1 MLSKSEFLSLYS
13 TVLIVK
19 SFEFDVR
26 NGNWFLQ
33 SVVRSCVLSG
43 NGQVS
48 VYGNQVSRVLNMM
61 VWLHWTLQSGNTVLI
76 LILSYKWWVSDEFRW
91 WVQVMSS
98 GDGFSNVQ
106 AKRVQV
112 MSEFKWGVQWWDQWW
127 DQWWVQLMSSRWVQD
142 EFKMSSSN
150 EFK

>member
-61 VWLHWTLQSGNTVLI
+61 VWPELNHLDNESDLYFLLKLLRLDNYCGLVHTPFCVL
-76 LILSYKWWVSDEFRW
+76 F
-91 WVQVMSS
+91 
-98 GDGFSNVQ
+98 
-106 AKRVQV
+106 
-112 MSEFKWGVQWWDQWW
+112 
-127 DQWWVQLMSSRWVQD
+127 LMSFAHTPFLCYIHGVWD
-142 EFKMSSSN
+142 
-150 EFK
+150 

>member
-76 LILSYKWWVSDEFRW
+76 LIMSYKYKWWVSDEFRW

-142 EFKMSSSN
+142 EFK
-150 EFK
+150 

>member
-61 VWLHWTLQSGNTVLI
+61 VWLHWTIQSGNTVLI
-76 LILSYKWWVSDEFRW
+76 LIMSFSDEFLMSSGGECRW
-91 WVQVMSS
+91 WVQVMGS
-98 GDGFSNVQ
+98 
-106 AKRVQV
+106 V
-112 MSEFKWGVQWWDQWW
+112 MYKPKEYK
-127 DQWWVQLMSSRWVQD
+127 WWVSSSEEFNDEINDEINDEFSWWVQD

>member
-1 MLSKSEFLSLYS
+1 MQSKSEFLSLYS

-61 VWLHWTLQSGNTVLI
+61 VWLHWTIQSGNTVLI
-76 LILSYKWWVSDEFRW
+76 LIMSFSDEFLMSSGGECRWWVQVIGSVMYKPKEYKWWVSSSEEFNDEINDEINDEFSW
-91 WVQVMSS
+91 
-98 GDGFSNVQ
+98 
-106 AKRVQV
+106 
-112 MSEFKWGVQWWDQWW
+112 
-127 DQWWVQLMSSRWVQD
+127 WVQD